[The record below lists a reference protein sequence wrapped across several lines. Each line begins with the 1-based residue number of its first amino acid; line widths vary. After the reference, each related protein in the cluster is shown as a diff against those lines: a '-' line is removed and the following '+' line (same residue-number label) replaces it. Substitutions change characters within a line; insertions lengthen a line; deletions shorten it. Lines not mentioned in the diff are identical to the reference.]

1 LHIVYGAKG
10 GLQSNR
16 TRVIRRPASGM
27 FGFGL
32 RLRSGD
38 VDGDGRPDLVEG
50 APARGSGTG
59 HATWC
64 RSGPQGPMRCRLLPQ
79 AGNTS
84 GLAIGD
90 VNGDK
95 MDDVIQG
102 DSEHVARAVGPP
114 VGAGLVRVWLGTKA
128 GPRSTP
134 LVITQNTPTIPGN
147 DEPGDEF
154 GAVVEAGYVDRDG
167 FADLIV
173 AAPRENLGAGRVT
186 VIRGGRNVY
195 ARDAHSAFDQSFE
208 SVPGEAEPDREFG
221 STLSV
226 LRVTADRRPDV
237 VLAARG
243 EDSADER
250 VMVIRSGRGIFNP
263 EETKTTTLAGVA
275 PLVDAPPGGR
285 IRLAHEAG
293 S

>member
-1 LHIVYGAKG
+1 M
-10 GLQSNR
+10 S
-16 TRVIRRPASGM
+16 
-27 FGFGL
+27 GFGQ

-38 VDGDGRPDLVEG
+38 VNGDGKPDLVEG

-64 RSGPQGPMRCRLLPQ
+64 RSGPRGPMRCRVLPES
-79 AGNTS
+79 GSTS
-84 GLAIGD
+84 GLATAD

-95 MDDVIQG
+95 TDDVIQG
-102 DSEHVARAVGPP
+102 DSEHVNAPAIA
-114 VGAGLVRVWLGTKA
+114 VGAGLVRVWFGSPS
-128 GPRSTP
+128 GPRSSP
-134 LVITQNTPTIPGN
+134 LVITQNTPTIRGN

-154 GAVVEAGYVDRDG
+154 GAVVEAGDVDDDG

-173 AAPRENLGAGRVT
+173 AAPRENVGAGRIT
-186 VIRGGRNVY
+186 VIRGGPNGY
-195 ARDAHSAFDQSFE
+195 ARTAHGVFDRDYE
-208 SVPGEAEPDREFG
+208 SVPGTAEPGREFG
-221 STLSV
+221 STLSL
-226 LRVTADRRPDV
+226 LRITGDRRPDI

-250 VMVIRSGRGIFNP
+250 VMVIELGRGAP
-263 EETKTTTLAGVA
+263 VPDETKTKTLAGVA